1 MPILQS
7 AEHDPLWICQSR
19 DLTTES
25 FWPEFPPP
33 LTQVVDAALA
43 LFARLLPLQDSAS
56 AARLITFMIDSV
68 KSPKYDKNIG
78 RKAAVQVNAA
88 IAILLAIRQAM
99 VSPSKH
105 VREVFGSTAVTTPL
119 SSFLKVRSW
128 NIRLLNSKRPL
139 RMAWLME
146 TRSCVLPVVKPWV
159 VSQASLI
166 TSFWLH

>member
-56 AARLITFMIDSV
+56 AARLITSMIDFV
-68 KSPKYDKNIG
+68 KSPKYDKNVG

-88 IAILLAIRQAM
+88 IAILLAMRQAM
-99 VSPSKH
+99 ASPSKH
-105 VREVFGSTAVTTPL
+105 VREVFGSTAVTMPL
-119 SSFLKVRSW
+119 SSFLTVRSSKS
-128 NIRLLNSKRPL
+128 RLSKSEVPL

-146 TRSCVLPVVKPWV
+146 TRFSVLPVVRHWD
-159 VSQASLI
+159 VSQVSLI
-166 TSFWLH
+166 TSFWRH

>member
-56 AARLITFMIDSV
+56 AARLIAFMIDSV
-68 KSPKYDKNIG
+68 KSPKYDKNVG
-78 RKAAVQVNAA
+78 RKTAVQVNAA
-88 IAILLAIRQAM
+88 IAVLLALRQAM
-99 VSPSKH
+99 AAPSKH
-105 VREVFGSTAVTTPL
+105 VREVFGSTTVTTPL
-119 SSFLKVRSW
+119 SSFLKVR
-128 NIRLLNSKRPL
+128 L
-139 RMAWLME
+139 
-146 TRSCVLPVVKPWV
+146 
-159 VSQASLI
+159 
-166 TSFWLH
+166 